1 MYLNSF
7 IYLILVFNFSILYF
21 RTEISRRKE
30 KRRKRESSRDMS
42 KRKEDFF
49 MLITSRKEIYIYIY
63 LNVYMSDVLKRK
75 ERKAKEK
82 KTKIIEKTL
91 AKS

>member
-1 MYLNSF
+1 
-7 IYLILVFNFSILYF
+7 
-21 RTEISRRKE
+21 
-30 KRRKRESSRDMS
+30 MS